1 MYRLMLAD
9 DSEATQ
15 QIVTLAF
22 KESSCQV
29 ICLANGV
36 DVLDYISHSPVDI
49 MLIDVDLPGIDGY
62 QLCEILH
69 QDKQTSDLP
78 IVLMGSI
85 RCPVDEEKARG
96 LNYSAKLEKPFETI
110 HLEKLVESLLPET
123 ARGSSHPPVFSGSSF
138 LNESLSGIVLNSID
152 PESAGKNLNMS
163 GLSPEQLRAG
173 TRTMTRTFVGEDEPC
188 EEVPEN
194 RLTEEDYSKVVNLTL
209 EKLTGKLKSIIP
221 EAVDELISEKRREK
235 VE

>member
-1 MYRLMLAD
+1 MLAD

-36 DVLDYISHSPVDI
+36 DVLDYVSHSPVDI

-78 IVLMGSI
+78 IVLLGSI

-96 LNYSAKLEKPFETI
+96 LEYSAKLEKPFETI
-110 HLEKLVESLLPET
+110 HLEQLVESLLPGTSRE
-123 ARGSSHPPVFSGSSF
+123 SSRTSVVSGASV
-138 LNESLSGIVLNSID
+138 LNESLSEIVLNSID
-152 PESAGKNLNMS
+152 PGSSGKDLNMS

-173 TRTMTRTFVGEDEPC
+173 TRSMTRTFVGEDEPC
-188 EEVPEN
+188 EETLEN

-209 EKLTGKLKSIIP
+209 EKLSGKLKSIIP
-221 EAVDELISEKRREK
+221 EAIDELISEKRRDK